1 MAKALSKDL
10 RVRVIEAV
18 RAGSSRRQVAARFG
32 VSASSAIRWVN
43 RFEATGEVS
52 AKPMGGDRRSLLK
65 GHREG
70 VLALVS
76 DHPDQTIEELRA
88 RLRER
93 GIEASYGATWRF
105 LDSEEITFK
114 KNRFR

>member
-18 RAGSSRRQVAARFG
+18 RAGGSRRQVAARFG
-32 VSASSAIRWVN
+32 VSVSSAIRWVT
-43 RFEATGEVS
+43 RFEASGEVS
-52 AKPMGGDRRSLLK
+52 AKQMGGDRRSSLK
-65 GHREG
+65 EHRERI
-70 VLALVS
+70 VTLIA

-88 RLRER
+88 RLREQ
-93 GIEASYGATWRF
+93 GIEASYGAAWRF
-105 LDSEEITFK
+105 LDSEKISFK

>member
-18 RAGSSRRQVAARFG
+18 RSGGSRRQVAARFG

-52 AKPMGGDRRSLLK
+52 AKPMGGDRRSSLK
-65 GHREG
+65 EHREG
-70 VLALVS
+70 VLALVA

-88 RLRER
+88 RLRGR

-105 LDSEEITFK
+105 LDSEKITFK